1 MKINFVFPFN
11 TLVIKLSVALCIVMF
26 FDACNPTDDS
36 TTAVTIEQ
44 LKSADYQK
52 YVEQDVE
59 IEGFLVY
66 TVDNGAILLSDM
78 NLMGI
83 NRAYDQSD
91 YVRIDGV
98 AFDAFLAG
106 NEATLYGAK
115 VSLTARVKES
125 KNQVVLNMQDFLGDA
140 SVIEI
145 APVVAPKIITPRSGW
160 TPPLAYNFC
169 DSHPEACE
177 ITWQSSG
184 DYYAI
189 LYSGGVNQENAHIR
203 YWNDI
208 KFMYKTLKKY
218 GYTDDQ
224 IVVVYRNGNSDDPI
238 SFVPEVT
245 VDYPASVTGLAN
257 AFDDLRSRMNAND
270 QLFVFTTNHGG
281 GYHQGNGSNNGGVDD
296 DNADEID
303 MFQRDDVMYYY
314 NESMSLLDD
323 VFATQINSLSFGT
336 LVVVMEPCFSG
347 GFLRDLRGNNRILI
361 SAANE
366 FEFSYS
372 DFWGNYD
379 EFVFHFTSALN
390 GFEPR
395 NLLGTPAVNAD
406 YNSDGKV
413 SILEA
418 FQYAKLKD
426 RAAENPQYEDS
437 GDGIGTSF
445 PTETGVDGSFGAS
458 IFL

>member
-177 ITWQSSG
+177 ITCKVRETIMQFCIV
-184 DYYAI
+184 AA
-189 LYSGGVNQENAHIR
+189 LIR
-203 YWNDI
+203 
-208 KFMYKTLKKY
+208 KM
-218 GYTDDQ
+218 
-224 IVVVYRNGNSDDPI
+224 P
-238 SFVPEVT
+238 
-245 VDYPASVTGLAN
+245 
-257 AFDDLRSRMNAND
+257 
-270 QLFVFTTNHGG
+270 
-281 GYHQGNGSNNGGVDD
+281 
-296 DNADEID
+296 
-303 MFQRDDVMYYY
+303 
-314 NESMSLLDD
+314 
-323 VFATQINSLSFGT
+323 
-336 LVVVMEPCFSG
+336 
-347 GFLRDLRGNNRILI
+347 
-361 SAANE
+361 
-366 FEFSYS
+366 
-372 DFWGNYD
+372 
-379 EFVFHFTSALN
+379 TSAT
-390 GFEPR
+390 
-395 NLLGTPAVNAD
+395 GTISSLCIKP
-406 YNSDGKV
+406 
-413 SILEA
+413 
-418 FQYAKLKD
+418 
-426 RAAENPQYEDS
+426 
-437 GDGIGTSF
+437 
-445 PTETGVDGSFGAS
+445 
-458 IFL
+458 